1 MLVLSRQIRMHVNA
15 RTPTVCTAYEQSNVR
30 CTEIEIG
37 HEKRKRTSQRS
48 HDKAEAGNASP
59 FTRFVLLCE
68 KNRLLVKFIE
78 QSVGGSE
85 NRDSSSLPF
94 HLPQDSNDVYV
105 YDTYLYVVACVESRD
120 SIHWPIVHFLFSTP
134 LCFFHFVLFCTRIVS
149 ICRTFQNACFPPF
162 FFVNL

>member
-1 MLVLSRQIRMHVNA
+1 M
-15 RTPTVCTAYEQSNVR
+15 R

-37 HEKRKRTSQRS
+37 REKRKRTSQRS
-48 HDKAEAGNASP
+48 HDKAEAGNALP

-94 HLPQDSNDVYV
+94 RLPQDSNDVYV
-105 YDTYLYVVACVESRD
+105 YDAYFYVVACVESRD

-134 LCFFHFVLFCTRIVS
+134 LCFFFIL
-149 ICRTFQNACFPPF
+149 F
-162 FFVNL
+162 FFVHVSFRFVEHSKMLVSLLFFFCQFVESLVFDLEQNKV

>member
-1 MLVLSRQIRMHVNA
+1 M
-15 RTPTVCTAYEQSNVR
+15 R

-37 HEKRKRTSQRS
+37 REKRKRTSQRS

-94 HLPQDSNDVYV
+94 RLPQDSNDVYG
-105 YDTYLYVVACVESRD
+105 YDAYLYVVACVESRD
-120 SIHWPIVHFLFSTP
+120 SIHWPIVHFLFSTH
-134 LCFFHFVLFCTRIVS
+134 CAFFSFCSFLYTYRFDLSNIPKCLFPS
-149 ICRTFQNACFPPF
+149 F
-162 FFVNL
+162 FFFCQFVESLVFDLEQNKV